1 MVKLI
6 SNSEII
12 VLCFGL
18 SKSILKTGLTHSPRL
33 AVEYS
38 ELIYNVQDGVG
49 LITLNRP
56 DRLNAWTPN
65 LEIELRSVIEN
76 AQQDGAVRCVLI
88 TGAGK
93 AFCAGMDMAVLG
105 SSDRKAFM
113 TDSEDDVL
121 QRYGYLFGFDKPLIA
136 AVNGA
141 AVGVGLCLA
150 LYCDV
155 RFIASGAK
163 VATPYTRR
171 GLVAEHGLA
180 WLLPRL
186 IGPLHTA
193 DLLLSGRTIE
203 AQEASQM
210 GMALLRPSEG
220 FLDAVMSYAKD
231 LASSCSPRSMRIIKK
246 QLLQARYQ
254 TFGQAT
260 HTADREI
267 ALCRGTEDFKEGVK
281 HFLEKRKPNFTG
293 Q

>member
-1 MVKLI
+1 M
-6 SNSEII
+6 
-12 VLCFGL
+12 
-18 SKSILKTGLTHSPRL
+18 
-33 AVEYS
+33 
-38 ELIYNVQDGVG
+38 
-49 LITLNRP
+49 TLNRP

-76 AQQDGAVRCVLI
+76 AQHDDAVRCVVI

-105 SSDRKAFM
+105 SSDRTAFM
-113 TDSEDDVL
+113 TESQDDVL
-121 QRYGYLFGFDKPLIA
+121 QRYGYLFDFDKPLIA
-136 AVNGA
+136 AINGA

-163 VATPYTRR
+163 VAAPYTRR

-203 AQEASQM
+203 AQEASLM
-210 GMALLRPSEG
+210 GMALLRPSIRSWLMHKSWLRHARPGLCGLSKSNCCKPATKPLDKRHIQRTEKSPCAEEPTTSRKVCSI
-220 FLDAVMSYAKD
+220 FLKNANRISQVNNY
-231 LASSCSPRSMRIIKK
+231 ASSQSALK
-246 QLLQARYQ
+246 RY
-254 TFGQAT
+254 TGRRDGAEHCRPLCERNSVLIGGACGENRAT
-260 HTADREI
+260 RH
-267 ALCRGTEDFKEGVK
+267 G
-281 HFLEKRKPNFTG
+281 
-293 Q
+293 